1 MNILVH
7 SLLGLAVVAALLA
20 VPAHLLGGWL
30 HRVLTDEHDWAVER
44 LTYRLVGVDPRA
56 EQPWRAYLAA
66 VLAFAVASVLL
77 LWGLILVQGHLPYG
91 LGRSMDWHTA
101 LNTAVSFT
109 TNTNW
114 QSYSGEDGAGYLVQA
129 AGLTVQNFVSA
140 ATGIA
145 VAGALL
151 RALARSGADTVGN
164 FWVDLTRTVFR
175 VLLPVATLGALLLL
189 LGGVVQTLQA
199 PSEVTTLSGGTQV
212 LQGGLVASQEAIKE
226 VGTNGGGFF
235 NANSAH
241 PLENPTPWTNV
252 LEICLILVIPFA
264 LTRTFGLMV
273 GDARHGALLATVMG
287 ALLTCSVV
295 VIGWAEMVSARGTAG
310 GMEGKEVR
318 FGVPWSVVFGAATTG
333 TSTGAVNSMHDSYSA
348 VGGGM
353 LMLNMLLGEVSPG
366 GVGSGLYGMLVML
379 VVAVFLSGLMVG
391 RTPELLGKSIGQK
404 EITWAALSVLVVPT
418 LVLGFSAV
426 AVLVPGTGAA
436 LNNSGPHGLSEV
448 LYAYAS
454 AANNNGSAF
463 AGLTASDEWFTLSLA
478 FCMLV
483 GRFATIAVVL
493 GLAGALAARTRRP
506 ATRGTLPTATPT
518 FAVLLLV
525 VTLLVAGLTY
535 LPALALGPI
544 GEALS

>member
-7 SLLGLAVVAALLA
+7 SLLGLAVVAALLV

-353 LMLNMLLGEVSPG
+353 LMLNMLLGELSPG
-366 GVGSGLYGMLVML
+366 GVGSDLYGMLVML

-418 LVLGFSAV
+418 LVLGCSAV

-478 FCMLV
+478 FCMLL

-518 FAVLLLV
+518 FAVLLLA